1 MKLEIEKIVK
11 ETIESQII
19 PLKKEISQLK
29 IQIKSIKQQKR
40 EFENEPLSSSCN
52 VALKD
57 RSNMTGYSLKI
68 GSGRTSDRR
77 NILRDT
83 KNFIPLKSEVN
94 SNLRDYLESN

>member
-1 MKLEIEKIVK
+1 VQ
-11 ETIESQII
+11 SQII

-29 IQIKSIKQQKR
+29 IQIKSIKRDKTNI
-40 EFENEPLSSSCN
+40 ENEPLSSSCN

-57 RSNMTGYSLKI
+57 RDNITGYGLKI

-77 NILRDT
+77 NVLRDT

-94 SNLRDYLESN
+94 NNLRDYLESMPNFSIFS

>member
-29 IQIKSIKQQKR
+29 IQIKSIKQHKMDV
-40 EFENEPLSSSCN
+40 ENDPLFWSYN
-52 VALKD
+52 VNLKD
-57 RSNMTGYSLKI
+57 RGNMAGYSLKI
-68 GSGRTSDRR
+68 DSGRTSDRR
-77 NILRDT
+77 NVLRDT
-83 KNFIPLKSEVN
+83 KNFVPLKSETN